1 MLLESLKSKRSPSMR
16 LRSKGRNCCQ
26 YLIISSASNQA
37 GITGDDQF
45 VYGSL
50 QVFVPV
56 YLMLSWVLV
65 SVRQKSFG

>member
-45 VYGSL
+45 IYGSL

-56 YLMLSWVLV
+56 
-65 SVRQKSFG
+65 